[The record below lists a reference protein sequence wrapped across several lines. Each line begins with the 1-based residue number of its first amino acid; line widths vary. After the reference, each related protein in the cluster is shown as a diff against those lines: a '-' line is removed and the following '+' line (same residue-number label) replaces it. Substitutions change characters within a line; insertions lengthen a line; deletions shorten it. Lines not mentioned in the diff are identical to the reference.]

1 MDILSIYSQFLG
13 MHPEKMGRN
22 VEHSDGMEIAKK
34 HNDLTSKIAELKI
47 EVFTVDAKGNPV
59 IRSGLEEAKA
69 EIAELEAKRRR
80 LEEIADE
87 YGRILESIGVSNPT
101 HPLDGDPHHRKSE
114 LESVAKSAP
123 NKCWAEFNRLHTRN
137 HDVLP
142 FDLAKNPDY
151 LKIEEAQRIRMN
163 KAKAELEPLKTAI
176 KRLNGLAIE
185 VKDP

>member
-22 VEHSDGMEIAKK
+22 VERSDGMEMAKK

-59 IRSGLEEAKA
+59 IKDGMEEVKAK
-69 EIAELEAKRRR
+69 ISELEARRKR
-80 LEEIADE
+80 LEEIAGE

-123 NKCWAEFNRLHTRN
+123 NKCWTEFNRLHTR
-137 HDVLP
+137 HPEVLP

-151 LKIEEAQRIRMN
+151 LKVEEAQRIRMD
-163 KAKAELEPLKTAI
+163 KAKSELEPLKTAI
-176 KRLNGLAIE
+176 NRLRELELE
-185 VKDP
+185 VKEL